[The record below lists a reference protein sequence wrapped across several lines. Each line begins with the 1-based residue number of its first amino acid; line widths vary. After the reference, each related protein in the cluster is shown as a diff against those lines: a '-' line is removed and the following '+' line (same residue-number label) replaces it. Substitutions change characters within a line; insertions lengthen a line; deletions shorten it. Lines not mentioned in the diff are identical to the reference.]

1 MANNLVMT
9 INCITLVT
17 ALRGSETTL
26 RPSQVV
32 PTAPGLC
39 PGATGAGG
47 ESRRVISGAAQ
58 RRDENEEKDCAD
70 KVDRH
75 GERVPSDETVRHD
88 EATMIETPTKK
99 DGEEIDL
106 KIAYLAL

>member
-1 MANNLVMT
+1 MTKNLVTT

-39 PGATGAGG
+39 PGATGARG
-47 ESRRVISGAAQ
+47 ENRRVISGAAQ
-58 RRDENEEKDCAD
+58 SRDENEETDRAD
-70 KVDRH
+70 EVYRH

-106 KIAYLAL
+106 KLADLAL